1 MALNND
7 FKVKN
12 NLDTL
17 GKILSSGRDIAE
29 IFAAS
34 NTSWTLSATN
44 ANFNVAG
51 GETLKIQGNNGVDVK
66 ANASTDTLTVS
77 GINATTSTKGVASFN
92 SASFDVTNGAV
103 SVKTGGI
110 SNAQLSGF
118 IDDSKLNNITTA
130 GKVANSATTATSAND
145 PNTIVL
151 RNANGNFN
159 AGTIT
164 AVTLSTQGGTSTQWN
179 STYTT
184 VQANSATI
192 WNYQGTDLKALSANW
207 QGTYTNVQSNSANWN
222 TAYNTA
228 TTYQQ
233 VSGGFALS
241 GYNTTIDNAVSSVT
255 VGGASPLPASEW
267 KQKSIVQVLDTI
279 LFPDLDPTYTLP
291 TLTIAFNSGATNGGI
306 YEVGTVISPV
316 LTATGIKNDAGNF
329 TSITF
334 QRDSTGSL
342 STVTN
347 PTSTAQTN
355 VADLYG
361 QPNPNNPNARYVP
374 GYTDSSFTLPTPTT
388 TTWRVIAN
396 INAGLPKNN
405 NKGVLDTRTAG
416 TTVNTP
422 QAARTSFASS
432 TVSAISRYRRW
443 VGSVV
448 APLGSGADY
457 RTAGLTSDLL
467 TGNDFITNSNP
478 VYIDKE
484 TIVVLIPTG
493 KTLRK
498 VTTASFEVIYDS
510 TDPLTTA
517 SWTLSSNAQIPDAG
531 NTNRTYNLYYKI
543 NATPLN
549 ANLIEV
555 TLQ

>member
-1 MALNND
+1 MALNNQ

-12 NLDTL
+12 DLNTL
-17 GKILSSGRDIAE
+17 GRILSSNVDIAE
-29 IFAAS
+29 IFAPS

-44 ANFNVAG
+44 ASFNIAG
-51 GETLKIQGNNGVDVK
+51 GETLQIRGNNGVDVK
-66 ANASTDTLTVS
+66 ANASTDTVTIS
-77 GINATTSTKGVASFN
+77 GIDATTSSKGVASFS

-118 IDDSKLNNITTA
+118 IDDSKLNTISTS

-151 RNANGNFN
+151 RNASGGFS
-159 AGTIT
+159 AETIT

-184 VQANSATI
+184 VQNT
-192 WNYQGTDLKALSANW
+192 
-207 QGTYTNVQSNSANWN
+207 SANWN

-228 TTYQQ
+228 TAYQQ